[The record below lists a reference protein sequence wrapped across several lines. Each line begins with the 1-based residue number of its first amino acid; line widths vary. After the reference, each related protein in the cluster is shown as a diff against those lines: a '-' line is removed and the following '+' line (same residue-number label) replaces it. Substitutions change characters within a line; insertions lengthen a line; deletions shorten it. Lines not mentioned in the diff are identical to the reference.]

1 MTAMNDE
8 ALRREQRSRGA
19 TWRKDATGPPDDFG
33 DVAAEYRAAIETCAI
48 IDLSDRGHLELTG
61 RDRASF
67 LHNFCTQDIKRLP
80 AGQGAEAFITTI
92 KGRIAGHVLVFA
104 GEEALWIDSVPGS
117 VPAHIAHLDRY
128 LITED
133 VQLADRSG
141 EWGEFALVGPQ
152 AAHRVEALV
161 PGSGTFGPLQHGH
174 AQGITVRRF
183 SFTRAAGWLVGAA
196 RDRLASLWRDLAQSG
211 ATPCGRSAFEALQI
225 EAVFPTYGVD
235 LTEDHLAQEAGRTRE
250 AISFTKGC
258 YLGQEPIARIDALG
272 HTNRELRGIELSDDS
287 VPAVGA
293 KVYDNGG
300 KEVGTVS
307 SAALS
312 PIRRRGV
319 ALSTLRRDVCTPGTA
334 VQVET
339 GTGRR
344 FAGVVFGRG

>member
-1 MTAMNDE
+1 MNDQVW
-8 ALRREQRSRGA
+8 RREQRGRGA
-19 TWRKDATGPPDDFG
+19 RWSRDTIGPPDDFG
-33 DVAAEYRAAIETCAI
+33 DVAAEYRAATETCAL
-48 IDLSDRGHLELTG
+48 IDLTDRGQLELTG

-80 AGQGAEAFITTI
+80 AGMGAEAFLTTI
-92 KGRIAGHVLVFA
+92 KGRILGHVLVFA
-104 GEEALWIDSVPGS
+104 GEDALWLDSVPGS
-117 VPAHIAHLDRY
+117 VPALIAHLDRY

-141 EWGEFALVGPQ
+141 DWGEFALVGPQ
-152 AAHRVEALV
+152 AAHRVDSLL
-161 PGSGTFGPLQHGH
+161 PGSGTFAPLQHGH
-174 AQGITVRRF
+174 AHGIAVRRF
-183 SFTRAAGWLVGAA
+183 SFTRGPGWLVGAA
-196 RDRLASLWRDLAQSG
+196 RDRLASLWTDLVKAG
-211 ATPCGRSAFEALQI
+211 VTPCGRSAFEALRI

-272 HTNRELRGIELSDDS
+272 HTNRELRGIELSDET

-293 KVYDNGG
+293 KVYDTGG

-312 PIRRRGV
+312 PVRQRGV
-319 ALSTLRRDVCTPGTA
+319 ALGTLRREVCSPGTPL
-334 VQVET
+334 QVDASS
-339 GTGRR
+339 GGRIAAIV
-344 FAGVVFGRG
+344 FARA